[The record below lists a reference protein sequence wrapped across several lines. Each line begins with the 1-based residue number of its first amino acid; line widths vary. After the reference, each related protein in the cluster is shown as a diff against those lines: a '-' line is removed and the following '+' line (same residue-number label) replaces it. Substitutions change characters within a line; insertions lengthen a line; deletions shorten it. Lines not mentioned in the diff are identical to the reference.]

1 MGRNRLKDGKTTNSL
16 LCCKFSLDNALE
28 VESERLLE
36 SLRIGVLHGGVVAV
50 HVVAREAAL
59 LPTHLRE
66 KCKKI
71 RMRIILLSKPGP
83 CSFEAGGRN
92 RKEIGW
98 MEPLVPI
105 DRYWS
110 DRDQQRW
117 W

>member
-36 SLRIGVLHGGVVAV
+36 SLRIGVLHGRVVAV

-71 RMRIILLSKPGP
+71 RMRNIKLSKPGP

-110 DRDQQRW
+110 GRDQQRW